1 MLSGILHFLRVV
13 DSALEEMSNKVS
25 GFPLIF
31 YDFHIVSV
39 SLHQYEYFFLSASIC
54 EVCTGSI
61 QLIMC
66 CVVVELSYD
75 LYIVC

>member
-1 MLSGILHFLRVV
+1 MLSGILHFLWVV

-31 YDFHIVSV
+31 DDFHIVFV
-39 SLHQYEYFFLSASIC
+39 SLHQHEYFFLSAS
-54 EVCTGSI
+54 TGSI